1 MRTWS
6 LRKGD
11 PISLTLAADARLCK
25 PDYVDDH
32 IWEIHLG
39 SSNPP
44 ALTAETT
51 FGLRA
56 NSMRL
61 FPRFVTS
68 DGDYTD
74 PETFTQPPIL
84 TSFLPNYLSFS
95 LAPCE
100 EMRVTTEYWVAEPK
114 VIAGRLCIT
123 NESSITR
130 TLHIA
135 LAALLQPM
143 SEGEPMSP
151 AVMANQQILL
161 GKAGNL
167 APVLYLSGNPSA
179 EQSPY
184 PALAH
189 TIELLPGNRRQFI
202 WALAALKQPELSF
215 DLAKQTIAR
224 SWDGE
229 ITRLELFNT
238 SQMLEIYTGNPDWD
252 ATLALSQK
260 VANHLLMQTDLDST
274 FPPFVISRQPDHG
287 YSLRGDGSDYP
298 SQWSNPT
305 TLDLY
310 YLTSLLLPGNASAA
324 QNLLRNMPAK
334 FAALNETTHT
344 RSGKKASPKLNPLPL
359 CASIACQID
368 RHLSDSNWLTEIY
381 PQVLKGLKVWF
392 TAAQDKDGDLFP
404 EWSHVQQTGAPDCPV
419 YNQWHPEGQGVDIK
433 TLEAPA
439 LAGFLYKECQ
449 SLMQIAQKIHRED
462 DIPWLLDTA
471 NAIRQELNSSWD
483 ASRGIFHYRDYQS
496 HLSLA
501 GEKLLDFQG
510 CGKFPCNYQSDYP
523 QRLLI
528 RLFHSDPPPSTITIT
543 IQGQNKQ
550 DTVHEKL
557 TTRVAVWSNQ
567 RACLTSQNL
576 YTRVNLIKVETEK
589 ENITGNL
596 QTVDYL
602 SEDISLLIPLWSGA
616 CSPEQANIMIANFSQ
631 HLKPF
636 GIPLST
642 MQQLSADDPNAVRM
656 LWNHLVGEGLLSF
669 GARAQ
674 AAELVTRLLNAAS
687 QALKYQSAFA
697 EYYDAE
703 KGTWFGERNS
713 LHGLAPVGL
722 FLQTLGVDK
731 ITKDCVLLSG
741 SNPFPLPITIKFRGV
756 TITRHPKDSVITFP
770 TGQTISLRDPGPH
783 YITI

>member
-11 PISLTLAADARLCK
+11 PISLTLAADARLCN

-39 SSNPP
+39 GSNPP

-56 NSMRL
+56 NSMRI
-61 FPRFVTS
+61 FPRFVTL

-74 PETFTQPPIL
+74 PENFTQPLIL

-95 LAPCE
+95 LAPCA
-100 EMRVTTEYWVAEPK
+100 EMRVTAEYWIAEPK
-114 VIAGRLCIT
+114 VIAGRLCFT
-123 NESSITR
+123 NESSNTR
-130 TLHIA
+130 TLHVA

-143 SEGEPMSP
+143 KEGEPMTP
-151 AVMANQQILL
+151 AVMAGQQILL
-161 GKAGNL
+161 GRAGNL
-167 APVLYLSGNPSA
+167 APVLYLSGNPST

-215 DLAKQTIAR
+215 ELAKQTVTR

-229 ITRLELFNT
+229 ITRLELSNAA
-238 SQMLEIYTGNPDWD
+238 QMLEIYTGNPDWD
-252 ATLALSQK
+252 AALAFSQK
-260 VANHLLMQTDLDST
+260 TAYHLLMQTELGPT

-298 SQWSNPT
+298 SHWSNPT

-310 YLTSLLLPGNASAA
+310 YLTSLLLPGSASTA
-324 QNLLRNMPAK
+324 QNLLRSTLTK
-334 FAALNETTHT
+334 FAALDETTHT

-359 CASIACQID
+359 FASIACQID
-368 RHLSDSNWLTEIY
+368 HHLSDSNWLTEIY
-381 PQVLKGLKVWF
+381 PQLLKGLKAWF
-392 TAAQDKDGDLFP
+392 TQAQDKDGDKFP
-404 EWSHVQQTGAPDCPV
+404 EWSHVQQTGAADCPI
-419 YNQWHPEGQGVDIK
+419 YNEWHPDGQGVDIK
-433 TLEAPA
+433 TLESPA

-449 SLMQIAQKIHRED
+449 SLMQIAKKIHQED
-462 DIPWLLDTA
+462 DIPWLLDIC
-471 NAIRQELNSSWD
+471 NAIKQELNFSWD
-483 ASRGIFHYRDYQS
+483 ASRGVFHYRDYQS
-496 HLSLA
+496 HLSLP
-501 GEKLLDFQG
+501 GEKLLDFQEP
-510 CGKFPCNYQSDYP
+510 GKFSCNYQSNHP

-528 RLFHSDPPPSTITIT
+528 HLFCSDPSPSTVTVT

-550 DTVHEKL
+550 GAVHEKL
-557 TTRVAVWSNQ
+557 TTRATIWPNQ

-576 YTRVNLIKVETEK
+576 YTRVNIIKVETEK
-589 ENITGNL
+589 ENIAGNL
-596 QTVDYL
+596 QTVGYL
-602 SEDISLLIPLWSGA
+602 SEDISLLIPLWSRI
-616 CSPEQANIMIANFSQ
+616 CSPEQANIMIANFPQ

-636 GIPLST
+636 GIPLSIK
-642 MQQLSADDPNAVRM
+642 QGLSTDDKSPVWM
-656 LWNHLVGEGLLSF
+656 IWNHLVGEGLLSF
-669 GARAQ
+669 GARAE
-674 AAELVTRLLNAAS
+674 AAELVTRLLNAVT
-687 QALKYQSAFA
+687 QALKHQSAFA
-697 EYYDAE
+697 EHYDAE
-703 KGTWFGERNS
+703 KARWFGERNS

-722 FLQTLGVDK
+722 FLETLGVDK
-731 ITKDCVLLSG
+731 IAKDCVSLSG
-741 SNPFPLPITIKFRGV
+741 SNPFPLPVTIKFRGV

-770 TGQTISLRDPGPH
+770 TGQTISVRDPGPH
-783 YITI
+783 HITI

>member
-32 IWEIHLG
+32 IWEIHLS

-61 FPRFVTS
+61 FPRFITS

-74 PETFTQPPIL
+74 PETFTQPPHL
-84 TSFLPNYLSFS
+84 TAFLPNYLSFS
-95 LAPCE
+95 FAPFA
-100 EMRVTTEYWVAEPK
+100 EMRVIAEYWIAEPK

-123 NESSITR
+123 NESSTTR
-130 TLHIA
+130 TLHVA

-143 SEGEPMSP
+143 SEGEPMTP
-151 AVMANQQILL
+151 AIMGYQQTLL
-161 GKAGNL
+161 GRAGNL
-167 APVLYLSGNPSA
+167 VPLLHLSGNPSA

-189 TIELLPGNRRQFI
+189 TIELLPGNRRQFT

-215 DLAKQTIAR
+215 ALAKQTVSRA
-224 SWDGE
+224 WDGE
-229 ITRLELFNT
+229 ITRLELSNAA
-238 SQMLEIYTGNPDWD
+238 QIVEIYTGNPDWD
-252 ATLALSQK
+252 AALALSQK
-260 VANHLLMQTDLDST
+260 TAYHLLMRTDLDPT
-274 FPPFVISRQPDHG
+274 VPPFVISRQPDHG

-298 SQWSNPT
+298 GQWSNPT

-310 YLTSLLLPGNASAA
+310 YLTSLLLPGGASTA
-324 QNLLRNMPAK
+324 QNLLLNMLSK
-334 FAALNETTHT
+334 FSALDEITPPP
-344 RSGKKASPKLNPLPL
+344 SGKKTSPKLNPLPL
-359 CASIACQID
+359 FASIACQID
-368 RHLSDSNWLTEIY
+368 HYLSDSNWLAEIY
-381 PQVLKGLKVWF
+381 PQSLKRLKAWF
-392 TAAQDKDGDLFP
+392 TETQDKDGDKFP
-404 EWSHVQQTGAPDCPV
+404 EWSYAQQTGMPDCPI
-419 YNQWHPEGQGVDIK
+419 YNEWHPEGQGVNIK

-462 DIPWLLDTA
+462 DIPWLLDTS
-471 NAIRQELNSSWD
+471 NAIKQELNFSWD
-483 ASRGIFHYRDYQS
+483 ASQGIFHYRDYQS
-496 HLSLA
+496 HLSLP
-501 GEKLLDFQG
+501 GEKLLEFQEP
-510 CGKFPCNYQSDYP
+510 GKFSCNYQSDHP

-528 RLFHSDPPPSTITIT
+528 HLFCSDPSPATITVT

-550 DTVHEKL
+550 GAVHEKL
-557 TTRVAVWSNQ
+557 TIRAAIWPNQ
-567 RACLTSQNL
+567 RACLTSQKL
-576 YTRVNLIKVETEK
+576 YTRVNIIKIEANK
-589 ENITGNL
+589 ENFVGAI
-596 QTVDYL
+596 QTADYL
-602 SEDISLLIPLWSGA
+602 SEDISLLIPLWSGV
-616 CSPEQANIMIANFSQ
+616 CNSDQADIMLKNFSQ
-631 HLKPF
+631 RLKPF

-642 MQQLSADDPNAVRM
+642 MQGPSADYKSYVWM
-656 LWNHLVGEGLLSF
+656 IWNHLVGEGLLSF
-669 GARAQ
+669 GARAE
-674 AAELVTRLLNAAS
+674 AAELVTRLLNAVT
-687 QALKYQSAFA
+687 QALKHQGAFV
-697 EYYDAE
+697 EFYDAE
-703 KGTWFGERNS
+703 TGKWFGERNS

-731 ITKDCVLLSG
+731 MTTNSISLSG
-741 SNPFPLPITIKFRGV
+741 SNPFPLPVTVKFRGV
-756 TITRHPKDSVITFP
+756 TITRHPKDSVVSFP

-783 YITI
+783 RITV